1 MVRFGQH
8 LLGTSLQPDTTMKH
22 NRILP
27 LVLAALAITA
37 GCKKDEAYPADTAT
51 PTAATPTK
59 DSASFDV
66 GDIDMGRHISAD
78 KKISDKTDDFA
89 PKDTIYASIH
99 TKGGSAPTQL
109 TARWTFQDSTVVAE
123 DSQTVQ
129 PNVEADT
136 EFHIVKAGG
145 WPKGKYTVHVMA
157 DGKEVKT
164 KDVTVK

>member
-1 MVRFGQH
+1 
-8 LLGTSLQPDTTMKH
+8 MKH

-27 LVLAALAITA
+27 FALGAIVA
-37 GCKKDEAYPADTAT
+37 LSACKKDDTAT
-51 PTAATPTK
+51 VDTTTATSATPAAAT
-59 DSASFDV
+59 FDV
-66 GDIDMGRHISAD
+66 GDIDMGRHIGAD

-99 TKGGSAPTQL
+99 TKGGSAPTQV

-123 DSQTVQ
+123 DTQTVQ
-129 PNVEADT
+129 AGVDADT

-145 WPKGKYTVHVMA
+145 WPKGKYTIHVMA

>member
-1 MVRFGQH
+1 MVWFGQH
-8 LLGTSLQPDTTMKH
+8 SLGTSLQPDTTMKH

-37 GCKKDEAYPADTAT
+37 GCKKDEAYPADTAA
-51 PTAATPTK
+51 PASATPATDTK
-59 DSASFDV
+59 SFDV

-109 TARWTFQDSTVVAE
+109 TARWTFQDSTDHEGNPPEGQATE
-123 DSQTVQ
+123 SAA
-129 PNVEADT
+129 PPVEPPGATAHRLLD
-136 EFHIVKAGG
+136 HNR
-145 WPKGKYTVHVMA
+145 
-157 DGKEVKT
+157 
-164 KDVTVK
+164 

>member
-1 MVRFGQH
+1 
-8 LLGTSLQPDTTMKH
+8 MKH

-27 LVLAALAITA
+27 FALGAIVA
-37 GCKKDEAYPADTAT
+37 LSACKKDDTT
-51 PTAATPTK
+51 TMDTTAATSATPAP

-66 GDIDMGRHISAD
+66 GDIDMGRHIGAD

-89 PKDTIYASIH
+89 PTDTIYASIH
-99 TKGGSAPTQL
+99 TKGGSAPVQL
-109 TARWTFQDSTVVAE
+109 TAHWTFQDSTVVAE

-129 PNVEADT
+129 PGADADT

-145 WPKGKYTVHVMA
+145 WPKGKYTVHIMA

>member
-1 MVRFGQH
+1 
-8 LLGTSLQPDTTMKH
+8 MKY

-27 LVLAALAITA
+27 IALVAAVALTA
-37 GCKKDEAYPADTAT
+37 CKKDDTVVQDT
-51 PTAATPTK
+51 TAATSATPAP
-59 DSASFDV
+59 DSSMSSFDV
-66 GDIDMGRHISAD
+66 GDIDMGRHVGAD

-99 TKGGSAPTQL
+99 TKGGSAPVQL
-109 TARWTFQDSTVVAE
+109 TARWTFEDGTVVAE
-123 DSQTVQ
+123 DTQSVQ
-129 PNVEADT
+129 AGVEGDT

>member
-1 MVRFGQH
+1 
-8 LLGTSLQPDTTMKH
+8 MKH

-27 LVLAALAITA
+27 FALGALVALSA
-37 GCKKDEAYPADTAT
+37 CKKDTDDTAKTDTAT
-51 PTAATPTK
+51 PTSATPAPA
-59 DSASFDV
+59 SASLDV
-66 GDIDMGRHISAD
+66 GDIDMGRHVGAD

-99 TKGGSAPTQL
+99 TKGGSAPVQL
-109 TARWTFQDSTVVAE
+109 MAHWTFQDSTVVAE
-123 DSQTVQ
+123 DTQTVQ
-129 PNVEADT
+129 PGVDADT

-145 WPKGKYTVHVMA
+145 WPKGKYTIHVMA

>member
-1 MVRFGQH
+1 MKYNRF
-8 LLGTSLQPDTTMKH
+8 
-22 NRILP
+22 LP
-27 LVLAALAITA
+27 IALVAAVTLTA
-37 GCKKDEAYPADTAT
+37 CKKDDTAGYD
-51 PTAATPTK
+51 TAAPASATPATT
-59 DSASFDV
+59 DSATSSFDV
-66 GDIDMGRHISAD
+66 GDIDMGRHVGAD

-99 TKGGSAPTQL
+99 TKGGSAPVQL
-109 TARWTFQDSTVVAE
+109 MARWTFEDGTVVAE
-123 DSQTVQ
+123 DTQSVQ
-129 PNVEADT
+129 AGVEGDT